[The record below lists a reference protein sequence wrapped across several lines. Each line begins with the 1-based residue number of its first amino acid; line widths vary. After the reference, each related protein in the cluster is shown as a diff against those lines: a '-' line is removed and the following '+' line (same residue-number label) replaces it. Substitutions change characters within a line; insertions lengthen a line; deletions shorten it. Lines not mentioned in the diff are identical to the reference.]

1 MVKHH
6 YSKNKKNHNSCDV
19 DFKFLFQHWIRM
31 EMHPDILIHRLYMRV
46 EPTDSSYM
54 PSVVVISGGETLSS
68 MKEIRTVNISSSE
81 TMVTLLLDMNEV
93 VEIDS

>member
-1 MVKHH
+1 
-6 YSKNKKNHNSCDV
+6 
-19 DFKFLFQHWIRM
+19 M
-31 EMHPDILIHRLYMRV
+31 EMHPDILIHRLYLRV

-54 PSVVVISGGETLSS
+54 PSVVVISGGETLSN

>member
-1 MVKHH
+1 
-6 YSKNKKNHNSCDV
+6 
-19 DFKFLFQHWIRM
+19 M